1 MKLSYNVVFKISNI
15 SYWKEK
21 PLQKIDFYASILK
34 MVEKKGKFC
43 NNSFSWTRLCNIL
56 FAQKQKL
63 LKISAILVEWY
74 GYTNC
79 YSSCHFKKW
88 AHLSHLNRPQNWFS
102 IQSHLQGKQ
111 SAKDKYTKEKKG
123 QQKLPWNCFQNNHF
137 S

>member
-15 SYWKEK
+15 SNWKEK

-34 MVEKKGKFC
+34 MVEKKGKFFS
-43 NNSFSWTRLCNIL
+43 NSFPWSRLWNIF

-79 YSSCHFKKW
+79 YSSCHFKKG
-88 AHLSHLNRPQNWFS
+88 AHLSHLNRPQNRFS

-111 SAKDKYTKEKKG
+111 SAKDKNIRKRKKDSKSCCD
-123 QQKLPWNCFQNNHF
+123 QIFPK
-137 S
+137 